1 MSDSIIGTAPRRVDG
16 RLKVTGAAMYSAD
29 QHPQDMVFAY
39 GVYSTLASGSIE
51 ALDIA
56 AAKSA
61 VGVIDILHHG
71 NFPQL
76 FHVPPEQFSVEKILT
91 SSRIDENRLP
101 FEDQIIRYAGQFVAL
116 VIADTFEHAREAAYK
131 VKVSYTGGATMANLK
146 QGLAQGKPADTGQG
160 HKRGDPAGAFE
171 QGVQK
176 LDATYTTPVETHN
189 PMEMHATVA
198 LWESDKLVVY
208 EATQSVV
215 VHRNTLAQIFG
226 LPTERVEVRAPFIG
240 SGFGGKLWVWPHS
253 VAACAAA
260 KVVGRPVQLVV
271 PRAQMFTTVG
281 HRPETQQRMRLAA
294 DAKGKLVSLRHES
307 LNTRG
312 TGDEYV
318 ENCAGMSAS
327 LYSCANVETNHATVK
342 VNRGAPTSMRAPG
355 AAPGLFAL
363 ESAIDELAE
372 KCQMDPLAFRQLNWA
387 EQNEEE
393 KLPWSSNHL
402 RDALSQGAERFGWA
416 KRTPEIGSMREGH
429 EVIGYGMAQCNWD
442 ALRTPSKARV
452 SLKADGSAEAFCGAQ
467 DIGTGT
473 YTVIAQC
480 VSELTGLPIE
490 KIAVNLGDSSFPPG
504 PVSGGSW
511 VTASVLPA
519 VAEATRAALKQL
531 KGFAASEEGGLA
543 DAKPDEIRVSN
554 GKLEG
559 GDKSIAFADVLKGL
573 KLASAD
579 GEGHTGMA
587 DSEKHAF
594 SSFGAHFVEVRW
606 DPGISRLRVSRV
618 VSAIDVG
625 KVINAKTASNQVEGA
640 IVMGIGMALF
650 EATDFD
656 ERDAMPVNN
665 NYAEYMV
672 PVHADQPDIDV
683 ILLDYPDY
691 NLNEFGARGIGEI
704 GITGLAAAVAN
715 AVYHA
720 TGKRVRDLPISLDKL
735 MSDEKQK
742 GIVTS

>member
-1 MSDSIIGTAPRRVDG
+1 MSESIMGASPRRIDG
-16 RLKVTGAAMYSAD
+16 RLKVTGRAQYAAD
-29 QHPQDMVFAY
+29 QHPKDMVFAY
-39 GVYSTLASGSIE
+39 GVYSTIASGSIKS
-51 ALDIA
+51 LDIEA
-56 AAKSA
+56 ARRST
-61 VGVIDILHHG
+61 GVIEILHHG
-71 NFPQL
+71 NFPQA
-76 FHVPPEQFSVEKILT
+76 FHTAPVPFSLAGVLTGSRTDEK
-91 SSRIDENRLP
+91 RLP
-101 FEDQIIRYAGQFVAL
+101 FEDEVIRYAGQFVAL

-131 VKVSYTGGATMANLK
+131 VKVGYAGGASFANLK
-146 QGLAQGKPADTGQG
+146 QGLKQGAPADGGQG
-160 HKRGDPAGAFE
+160 HKRGNPAKAFDD
-171 QGVQK
+171 GVQTV
-176 LDATYTTPVETHN
+176 DATYTTPVETHN

-198 LWESDKLVVY
+198 LWENGKLVVY
-208 EATQSVV
+208 ESTQSVV

-226 LPTERVEVRAPFIG
+226 LPTEHVEVRAPFIG
-240 SGFGGKLWVWPHS
+240 SGFGGKLWIWPHS

-260 KVVGRPVQLVV
+260 KVVGRPVQLIV

-307 LNTRG
+307 LNT
-312 TGDEYV
+312 TGFGDQYV
-318 ENCAGMSAS
+318 ENCGSMSAS
-327 LYSCANVETNHATVK
+327 LYSCANVEITHGTVQ

-387 EQNEEE
+387 EQNEQE
-393 KLPWSSNHL
+393 KLPWSGNHL
-402 RDALSQGAERFGWA
+402 REALAQGAERFGWV
-416 KRTPEIGSMREGH
+416 KRTPEIGSMRDGH

-442 ALRTPSKARV
+442 ALRTPAEARV
-452 SLKADGSAEAFCGAQ
+452 SLKSDGRAVVYCGAQ

-480 VSELTGLPIE
+480 VSDITGLPLDRIE
-490 KIAVNLGDSSFPPG
+490 VELGNSSYPPA

-519 VAEATRAALKQL
+519 VAEATRAALTQL
-531 KGFAASEEGGLA
+531 KSFAASADGGFATSKA
-543 DAKPDEIRVSN
+543 DAIKVSN
-554 GKLEG
+554 GRLEDG
-559 GDKSIAFADVLKGL
+559 STSLGFADVLNRL
-573 KLASAD
+573 KIASA
-579 GEGHTGMA
+579 EGNAHTGMA
-587 DSEKHAF
+587 DTAKHAF

-625 KVINAKTASNQVEGA
+625 KIINAKTARNQVEGA
-640 IVMGIGMALF
+640 IVMAIGMALF
-650 EATDFD
+650 ESADYD
-656 ERDAMPVNN
+656 ERNAMPVNN

-691 NLNEFGARGIGEI
+691 NLNEFGARGVGEI
-704 GITGLAAAVAN
+704 GVTGLAAAVAN

-720 TGKRVRDLPISLDKL
+720 TGKRVRDLPISLEKL
-735 MSDEKQK
+735 MDGVPTIS
-742 GIVTS
+742 V